1 MKKML
6 LSVLMSLSC
15 VIYAQDEPYIS
26 ITSTEDYVELINPIS
41 VNDGE
46 IWSSNS
52 IYLLNF
58 DFDFNIFDQTFSSLV
73 VEAGGGISFPN
84 SEYKS
89 IRVFHIPF
97 GGYLLKDKGE
107 DISVSNI
114 DYEVI
119 GDEGHKIIKIQW
131 KNAGFNQWFS
141 TSDTADYVNFQIWI
155 FQEDAHI
162 ELHFGSNQTDEGT
175 YGYPLSP
182 GPSIKFAFDTCSNIL
197 SYYNAPDDPLYDFF
211 NMCIPNYSF
220 IVGTPSSGITYSIIP
235 TSQSCLPEGITFEY
249 QSEIDSFQINYPS
262 CTNISGDVLIL
273 GSDITNLNGLSVLT
287 QVQGDLDIGSDNYG
301 NPYLTDITGLG
312 NLTTIGG
319 RLYVSNN
326 SALSSISDFNITSI
340 GTDLVIMKNNSLT
353 DLQGLENV
361 THIDSSLIISENSRL
376 TSLEGLNNLTSTGD
390 GVKLYSNESLNN
402 LTALNN
408 LTSIGGK
415 LSISWNDSL
424 TNLNGLDNINE
435 NSISDLEIYDNHSLT
450 TCEVQSICDYLSN
463 PNGSIDI
470 HDNYNGCRTQSEIE
484 EACSV
489 GTSNTIVN
497 NDFIIFPNPAKTE
510 ISIGNGNNLEEC
522 TIFNQF
528 GQKLLHQTSPIN
540 KIDVSRL
547 NQGIYIVE
555 LDANTMKVRKILII
569 IE

>member
-1 MKKML
+1 ML
-6 LSVLMSLSC
+6 LSC

-46 IWSSNS
+46 IWSSES
-52 IYLLNF
+52 SYLLNF
-58 DFDFNIFDQTFSSLV
+58 DFDFIIFDQTFSSLV

-89 IRVFHIPF
+89 IQVYHIPF

-107 DISVSNI
+107 DISISNI
-114 DYEVI
+114 NYEVI
-119 GDEGHKIIKIQW
+119 GDEWHKIIKIQW
-131 KNAGFNQWFS
+131 NNAGFNQWFS

-162 ELHFGSNQTDEGT
+162 ELHFGSHQTDEGT
-175 YGYPLSP
+175 YGYPQSP
-182 GPSIKFAFDTCSNIL
+182 GPSIKFDFDNCSNVL
-197 SYYNAPDDPLYDFF
+197 SYYNASDDPLYDFF
-211 NMCIPNYSF
+211 DMCYPNYSF
-220 IVGTPSSGITYSIIP
+220 IHGTPSSGITYSIIP
-235 TSQSCLPEGITFEY
+235 TSQPCLPEGITFAY
-249 QSEIDSFQINYPS
+249 QSEIDSFQINFPS
-262 CTNISGDVLIL
+262 CTTITGDVLIL

-287 QVQGDLDIGSDNYG
+287 EVQGDLDIGSGNYG

-340 GTDLVIMKNNSLT
+340 GTSLVIMKNNSLT

-361 THIDSSLIISENSRL
+361 THIDSSLLISENNQL

-390 GVKLYSNESLNN
+390 GVRLYSNEILNN
-402 LTALNN
+402 LTALNK

-435 NSISDLEIYDNHSLT
+435 NSISDMEIYDNHSLT
-450 TCEVQSICDYLSN
+450 TCDVQSICDYLSN

-470 HDNYNGCRTQSEIE
+470 HDNNNGCRTQSEIE
-484 EACSV
+484 DACAV
-489 GTSNTIVN
+489 GISNTIVN
-497 NDFIIFPNPAKTE
+497 NDFFIFPNPAKAE
-510 ISIGNGNNLEEC
+510 ISIGNGNKLEEC

-540 KIDVSRL
+540 KIDVSKL

-555 LDANTMKVRKILII
+555 LDANTMKVRKILVI